1 MKRLKVFF
9 AVTILFTAF
18 QSCQKDEVTP
28 AIDEISMSQ
37 QETQAEETLNDIDI
51 LVDEAVDS
59 NIGILKSASLE
70 SLSYL
75 TDCPVVTV
83 NKTAVPQVM
92 TIDFGTSC
100 TGKDG
105 KKRSGKIIVTST
117 SFNTFPSVRD
127 KSFDN
132 FFVDSKKV
140 EGNVTK
146 TISKDQENNIRTA
159 VIQEN
164 ITITFPDGEGTAK
177 RVANLTRQYLRNI
190 LANKE
195 DNQVVSWGT
204 VDFTRISG
212 VKVTKTITSGDALVF
227 KLACHHMVSGTVTFT
242 TSNDRKWS
250 INYGNGDCDNKATL
264 TSGDKTKEI
273 TIR

>member
-1 MKRLKVFF
+1 MKRLTVFL
-9 AVTILFTAF
+9 AVCFLFTAF

-51 LVDEAVDS
+51 LVDEALDS
-59 NIGILKSASLE
+59 NIGTLKSASLE
-70 SLSYL
+70 SFLYL

-83 NKTAVPQVM
+83 DKTAIPQVV

-117 SFNTFPSVRD
+117 SFKTFPSVRD

-132 FFVDSKKV
+132 YFVDGKKV
-140 EGNVTK
+140 EGSVTK

-177 RVANLTRQYLRNI
+177 RVANLTRQYQRNA
-190 LANKE
+190 LFNPLDNK
-195 DNQVVSWGT
+195 VVSWGT
-204 VDFTRISG
+204 VEFTRISG
-212 VKVTKTITSGDALVF
+212 VKVTKTITSGDPIVF
-227 KLACHHMVSGTVTFT
+227 KLACHHIVSGIVSFT
-242 TSNDRKWS
+242 TSNDREWS
-250 INYGNGDCDNKATL
+250 INYGDGACDNKATL
-264 TSGDKTKEI
+264 TIGDKTKEI

>member
-140 EGNVTK
+140 EGSVTK

-159 VIQEN
+159 VILEN

-177 RVANLTRQYLRNI
+177 RVANLTRQYQRNI